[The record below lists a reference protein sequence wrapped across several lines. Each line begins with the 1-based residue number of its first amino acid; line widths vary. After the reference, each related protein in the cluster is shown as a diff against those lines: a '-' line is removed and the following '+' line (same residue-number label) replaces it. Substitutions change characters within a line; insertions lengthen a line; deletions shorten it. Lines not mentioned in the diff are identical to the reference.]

1 MNLYEIN
8 NAILGCVDEETGE
21 IIDTDKLLDLQLA
34 FDEKVEGIACWIK
47 NLLADA
53 EAIKTEKNNLAER
66 EKACRNK
73 AESLK
78 KYLNSALDGEK
89 FKTAKVSI
97 SYRKSESVEVDDI
110 NKVDKSFLKYSDPT
124 VDKTAVKKALKAGT
138 ELEGVRLVTKQNIQ
152 IR

>member
-1 MNLYEIN
+1 MNLYEVN

-110 NKVDKSFLKYSDPT
+110 NKVDKLFLKCSDPT

-138 ELEGVRLVTKQNIQ
+138 ELKGVRLVTKQNIQ

>member
-110 NKVDKSFLKYSDPT
+110 NKVDKLFLKCSDPT

-138 ELEGVRLVTKQNIQ
+138 ELKGVRLVTKQNIQ